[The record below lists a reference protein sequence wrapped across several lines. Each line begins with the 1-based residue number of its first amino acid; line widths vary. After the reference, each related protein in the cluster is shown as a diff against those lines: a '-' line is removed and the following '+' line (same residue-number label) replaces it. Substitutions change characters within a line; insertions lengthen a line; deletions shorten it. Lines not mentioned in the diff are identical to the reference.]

1 MHTVAQLHSFDTAAR
16 DAGMSEQEI
25 EDLVI
30 YLSENPEAGDEM
42 TGTGGCRKVRLAG
55 RGKGKSGG
63 YRTVTFFSG
72 NSMPVYLITVFSKG
86 EKSNLTALECRA
98 LKEITKRIVNEHRRK
113 VSVLAESRKKGVTR

>member
-1 MHTVAQLHSFDTAAR
+1 MHTVAQLRSFDTAAR

-25 EDLVI
+25 EDLVT
-30 YLSENPEAGDEM
+30 YLSENPDAGDEM

-72 NSMPVYLITVFSKG
+72 DSMPVYLITVFSKG
-86 EKSNLTALECRA
+86 QRSNLTALECRA
-98 LKEITKRIVNEHRRK
+98 LKEITKRIVNEHRGK

>member
-1 MHTVAQLHSFDTAAR
+1 LNSFDKDASE
-16 DAGMSEQEI
+16 AGMSEQEI

-42 TGTGGCRKVRLAG
+42 VGTGGCRKLRIAG

-72 NSMPVYLITVFSKG
+72 EAMPVYLITVFSKG
-86 EKSNLTALECRA
+86 ERSNLTALECRH
-98 LKEITKRIVNEHRRK
+98 LKEITKRIASEHRGK
-113 VSVLAESRKKGVTR
+113 VSVLAERKKGVTR

>member
-1 MHTVAQLHSFDTAAR
+1 MHTVAQLRTFDTAAK

-25 EDLVI
+25 DDLVT

-72 NSMPVYLITVFSKG
+72 DSMPVYLITVFSKG
-86 EKSNLTALECRA
+86 ERSNLTALECRA
-98 LKEITKRIVNEHRRK
+98 LKEITKRIVNEHRGK

>member
-1 MHTVAQLHSFDTAAR
+1 MHTVAQLRSFDTAAR

-25 EDLVI
+25 EDLVT
-30 YLSENPEAGDEM
+30 YLSENPDAGDEM

-72 NSMPVYLITVFSKG
+72 DSMPVYLITVFSKG
-86 EKSNLTALECRA
+86 ERSNLTALECRA
-98 LKEITKRIVNEHRRK
+98 LKEITKRIVNEHRGK

>member
-1 MHTVAQLHSFDTAAR
+1 MHTVAQLRSFDTAAR

-25 EDLVI
+25 EDLVT

-72 NSMPVYLITVFSKG
+72 DSMPVYLITVFSKG

-98 LKEITKRIVNEHRRK
+98 LKEITKRIVNEHRGK

>member
-1 MHTVAQLHSFDTAAR
+1 MHTVAQLRSFDTAAK

-25 EDLVI
+25 EDLVT

-72 NSMPVYLITVFSKG
+72 DSMPVYLITVFSKG

-98 LKEITKRIVNEHRRK
+98 LKEITKRIVNEHRGK

>member
-1 MHTVAQLHSFDTAAR
+1 MHTVAQLRSFDTAAR

-25 EDLVI
+25 EDLVT

-72 NSMPVYLITVFSKG
+72 DSMPVYLITVFSKG
-86 EKSNLTALECRA
+86 ERSNLTALECRA
-98 LKEITKRIVNEHRRK
+98 LKEITKRIVNEHRGK